1 MESIFTR
8 RSIRKYE
15 EKVVE
20 KDKIEKLLRAA
31 MQAPSAGNQQPW
43 EFLVVE
49 NKETL
54 GKLSE
59 ISPYATMLKEAPLA
73 IIVLSNEEKMKFP
86 EYWQQDLGAAT
97 QNILLEAVE
106 LGLGAVW
113 LGVAPLK
120 DREDFIRKIFNL
132 PHNIT
137 PFNIIV
143 LGYPKDPQINKFVDR
158 YEENR
163 VHFEKY

>member
-1 MESIFTR
+1 MENIFVR
-8 RSIRKYE
+8 RSIRKYKNIQI
-15 EKVVE
+15 EKE
-20 KDKIEKLLRAA
+20 KIEKLLHAA

-43 EFLVVE
+43 EFLILE

-54 GKLSE
+54 GKLSK

-73 IIVLSNEEKMKFP
+73 IIVLSNTEKMRFP

-106 LGLGAVW
+106 LGLGSVW

-120 DREDFIRKIFNL
+120 EREDFIKEMFNL
-132 PHNIT
+132 PNEVT

-143 LGYPKDPQINKFVDR
+143 LGYPSEGQENKFVDR
-158 YEENR
+158 YDEVR
-163 VHFEKY
+163 VHFEEY

>member
-1 MESIFTR
+1 MENIFVR
-8 RSIRKYE
+8 RSIRKYKNIQI
-15 EKVVE
+15 EKE
-20 KDKIEKLLRAA
+20 KIEKLLHAA

-43 EFLVVE
+43 EFLILE

-54 GKLSE
+54 GKLSK

-73 IIVLSNEEKMKFP
+73 IIVLSNEEKMRFP

-106 LGLGAVW
+106 LGLGSVW

-120 DREDFIRKIFNL
+120 EREDFIKEMFNL
-132 PHNIT
+132 PNEVT

-143 LGYPKDPQINKFVDR
+143 LGYPSEGQENKFVDR
-158 YEENR
+158 YDEVR
-163 VHFEKY
+163 VHFEEY

>member
-1 MESIFTR
+1 MENIFVR
-8 RSIRKYE
+8 RSIRKYKNIQI
-15 EKVVE
+15 EKE
-20 KDKIEKLLRAA
+20 KIEKLLHAA

-43 EFLVVE
+43 EFLILE

-54 GKLSE
+54 GKLSK

-73 IIVLSNEEKMKFP
+73 IIVLSNTEKMRFP

-106 LGLGAVW
+106 LGLGSVW

-120 DREDFIRKIFNL
+120 EREDFIKEMFNL
-132 PHNIT
+132 PNEVT

-143 LGYPKDPQINKFVDR
+143 LGYPSEGQENKFVDR
-158 YEENR
+158 YDEAR
-163 VHFEKY
+163 VHFEEY